1 MILEQYIPNNKVEFI
16 SKVRNISNL
25 LGISPDWLMAVMYKE
40 SGLKPTAY
48 NSNGGATGLI
58 QFMPATAVS
67 LGTSTNALKT
77 MSNVQQLDYVYKYFK
92 GYAGRIKSYADLYM
106 ITFFPIAV
114 GKPLDWILQTSTL
127 RPDII
132 AKYNP
137 NIDLNHDNK
146 ISVGEFAEYALKG
159 FTGSILE
166 LLKKKA

>member
-67 LGTSTNALKT
+67 LGTSTTALKT

-92 GYAGRIKSYADLYM
+92 NYAGRIKSYADLYL
-106 ITFFPIAV
+106 ITFFPVAV
-114 GKPLDWILQTSTL
+114 GKPLDWILHTSTL
-127 RPDII
+127 RADII
-132 AKYNP
+132 AKYNKV
-137 NIDLNHDNK
+137 IDLNKDNQ
-146 ISVGEFAEYALKG
+146 ITVAEFAEYALKG

-166 LLKKKA
+166 TLKKKA